1 MVKGA
6 DPGIREGF
14 CGLKGRT
21 GMSSGKRLYRSRT
34 EKMIGGV
41 CGGVADYLGI
51 DVTVI
56 RLLWVLVTLLGGAG
70 VLAYLVLW
78 IVIPQEPPAGAAPP
92 A

>member
-1 MVKGA
+1 
-6 DPGIREGF
+6 
-14 CGLKGRT
+14 
-21 GMSSGKRLYRSRT
+21 MSSGKRLYRSRT